1 MPLQIQADE
10 SLASYV
16 RRNLHLNWRASNMG
30 IFDKLATRH
39 VLKTIEVK
47 GLAEA
52 LGWPGCYGFNRLL
65 QGHTMMAATHVFKGH
80 WDHSYSDQQYVS
92 EGERFSE
99 WEAAFCPECVREDLE
114 SLGFSYWRRYGVPH
128 VNVCHKHN
136 VVLQSRCPYCTRPF
150 TRMGHDLDVMWK
162 KCGDRHLA
170 SALSEVN
177 EDPAAL
183 RRAVVYHRLC
193 TSPQHI
199 PDDGAVRIALRR
211 AGLLLEGLQG
221 EPAVQVQS
229 AYEDLTAL
237 THALESARLKNSA
250 PVVAGINARISAA
263 LVRVYERYDG
273 FAHDISSIIGS
284 ARPIESLWS
293 SYRAGGVES
302 ANFVEERYEHGVGIW
317 SCPQSSPLSA
327 EDQSHDGFYRRR
339 QKIYPCCNLE
349 HPKSKGYKLNPV
361 TVMALPGVPLVR
373 THRP

>member
-1 MPLQIQADE
+1 MPLQIQPDE

-16 RRNLHLNWRASNMG
+16 RRNLHLNWRAGNMG

-80 WDHSYSDQQYVS
+80 WDHSYSGQQYVS

-114 SLGFSYWRRYGVPH
+114 SLGFSYWRRYGAPY

-170 SALSEVN
+170 SAPSEVN

-183 RRAVVYHRLC
+183 RRAVVYHHLC

-211 AGLLLEGLQG
+211 AGALLEDLQG
-221 EPAVQVQS
+221 ESAFQVQS

-237 THALESARLKNSA
+237 TRVLESARLKTSA
-250 PVVAGINARISAA
+250 PVVVGINARISAA
-263 LVRVYERYDG
+263 LVRVYERCDE
-273 FAHDISSIIGS
+273 FAHDMSSIIGT

-293 SYRAGGVES
+293 SYRAGG
-302 ANFVEERYEHGVGIW
+302 R
-317 SCPQSSPLSA
+317 
-327 EDQSHDGFYRRR
+327 
-339 QKIYPCCNLE
+339 
-349 HPKSKGYKLNPV
+349 
-361 TVMALPGVPLVR
+361 
-373 THRP
+373 